1 MYNNI
6 LLIDDNAV
14 DNFINSTFIKNCEL
28 SRTIN
33 IFQSPL
39 AALAFLK
46 SGEKNLEKRP
56 GLIFLDINMPELDGF
71 AFLKEFSTL
80 PDPIKQA
87 FKVILLTSSFDPLD
101 ASYAKE
107 NPLVSKFIAKPL
119 TSNFLLSLK
128 A

>member
-28 SRTIN
+28 SGTIN
-33 IFQSPL
+33 IFQSPY

-46 SGEKNLEKRP
+46 SGEKHLEETP
-56 GLIFLDINMPELDGF
+56 GLIFLDLNMPELNGF
-71 AFLKEFSTL
+71 AFLNEFSTL

-87 FKVILLTSSFDPLD
+87 FKIIMLTSSSNDRD
-101 ASYAKE
+101 ASNANK
-107 NPLVSKFIAKPL
+107 NPLVSKFITKPL

>member
-1 MYNNI
+1 MYKNI

-14 DNFINSTFIKNCEL
+14 DNFINSTFIKKCEL
-28 SRTIN
+28 GKTIN

-46 SGEKNLEKRP
+46 SGEKHLEEIP
-56 GLIFLDINMPELDGF
+56 GLIFIDIDIPELNGF
-71 AFLKEFSTL
+71 EFLNEFSTL
-80 PDPIKQA
+80 SNSIKQA
-87 FKVILLTSSFDPLD
+87 FKIIMLTASSDSKNVHK
-101 ASYAKE
+101 ASN
-107 NPLVSKFIAKPL
+107 NPLVSRFIIKPL